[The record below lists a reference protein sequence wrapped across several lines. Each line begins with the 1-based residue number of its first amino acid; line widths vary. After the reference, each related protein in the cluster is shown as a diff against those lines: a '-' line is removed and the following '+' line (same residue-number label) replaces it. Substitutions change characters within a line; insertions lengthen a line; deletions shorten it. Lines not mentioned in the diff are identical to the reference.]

1 MIPHVPPDAKG
12 DAHPSIGRL
21 AAARLWGAER
31 GQDAIEWVLVAFL
44 LAVAV
49 AAIVVTLG
57 ERVQGGYADVNECIA
72 LASGE
77 GRGPPDTPRAG
88 LGGRGPP
95 ECSF

>member
-21 AAARLWGAER
+21 AARLWGGER
-31 GQDAIEWVLVAFL
+31 GQDAIEWVLVALL
-44 LAVAV
+44 LAVTT

-57 ERVQGGYADVNECIA
+57 ESVQGGYADVKECVA

-77 GRGPPDTPRAG
+77 GRGPPDAPSAG
-88 LGGRGPP
+88 SGGRGPP
-95 ECSF
+95 ECRF